1 MLHLFKNGTGRALNV
16 MSFGK
21 YIREMEEYIDR
32 SRSSNWNY
40 RAFGRALMHRMARI
54 CFFIIMRYY

>member
-1 MLHLFKNGTGRALNV
+1 MVHLFKNGMGRVLNG

-32 SRSSNWNY
+32 SRESNWDY

-54 CFFIIMRYY
+54 CFFIIMRY